1 MGVTCPVCKEG
12 DVVERTSGRGRAKG
26 SLFYACSRFPQC
38 KATFSGIPTGDY
50 CPVCKAPMIKV
61 GDIIRCNNEHCKSNE
76 GLIKKAKE
84 EKNE

>member
-1 MGVTCPVCKEG
+1 
-12 DVVERTSGRGRAKG
+12 
-26 SLFYACSRFPQC
+26 
-38 KATFSGIPTGDY
+38 
-50 CPVCKAPMIKV
+50 MIKV